1 MADGTSMV
9 RTPEIRENK
18 RIDRANSGKV
28 LLLSLILF
36 LTFSIFSGLLNGAS
50 NASFI
55 DLLRVMLT
63 QDFSV
68 SSKTRDYLILIEI
81 RLPRIIL
88 GVLVG
93 AALAVSGVLM
103 QGLFRNPLAD
113 PGIVGVS
120 AGAGLGAVLAIVVGI
135 TFSSSFISF
144 LSSSFISFLES
155 YKVVIGAFLGG
166 LLSTITLYAIA
177 TRHNCTSIATMLLA
191 GIALGSLSSA
201 VIGILIFMANDQQ
214 LRDITF
220 WNLGSLA
227 GTTWLKVW
235 LVLPFICVGLLF
247 SPFLSR
253 ALNALTLGEAVAGHI
268 GFHIQRIKNISI
280 LLVALMCGSAVA
292 VSGGIGFIG
301 IVVPHILRQLIGSDH
316 RYLIPCSALL
326 GASLLI
332 FADTFARLIVAPA
345 ELPIG
350 IVTALFGAPFF
361 LWILICKREANSP

>member
-1 MADGTSMV
+1 MV
-9 RTPEIRENK
+9 DNTFMIHTPETKENK
-18 RIDRANSGKV
+18 RENRANSGKIV
-28 LLLSLILF
+28 LLSLILF
-36 LTFSIFSGLLNGAS
+36 LAFSIWGGLLNGAS
-50 NASFI
+50 NASFL
-55 DLLRVMLT
+55 DLINMMLT
-63 QDFSV
+63 QDFAV
-68 SSKTRDYLILIEI
+68 SSKTHDYLILIEI

-120 AGAGLGAVLAIVVGI
+120 AGASLGAVLAIVVGI
-135 TFSSSFISF
+135 AFPSSF
-144 LSSSFISFLES
+144 LPFLES
-155 YKVVIGAFLGG
+155 YKIVIGAFLGG
-166 LLSTITLYAIA
+166 LLSTITLYVIA
-177 TRHNCTSIATMLLA
+177 TGHGCTSIATMLLA

-201 VIGILIFMANDQQ
+201 IVGVLIFIANDQQ

-220 WNLGSLA
+220 WSLGSLA

-235 LVLPFICVGLLF
+235 LALPFICIGLLF

-253 ALNALTLGEAVAGHI
+253 ALNALSLGESVAGHI
-268 GFHIQRIKNISI
+268 GFHIQRVKNISI
-280 LLVALMCGSAVA
+280 FLVALMCGSAVA

-301 IVVPHILRQLIGSDH
+301 IVVPHILRQVIGPDH

-361 LWILICKREANSP
+361 LWILIRKRKTNSP

>member
-1 MADGTSMV
+1 MVDSTSMMHI
-9 RTPEIRENK
+9 PETRENK
-18 RIDRANSGKV
+18 KINRSKQGKI
-28 LLLSLILF
+28 LLLSLIIF
-36 LTFSIFSGLLNGAS
+36 LAFSIFGGLLNGAS
-50 NASFI
+50 NVSFV
-55 DLLRVMLT
+55 DLLHVMLT

-68 SSKTRDYLILIEI
+68 SSKTRDYLVLIDI

-88 GVLVG
+88 GLLIG

-120 AGAGLGAVLAIVVGI
+120 AGAGLGAVLAIVVGLA
-135 TFSSSFISF
+135 FPSS
-144 LSSSFISFLES
+144 LAPFLEP
-155 YKVVIGAFLGG
+155 YKVIIGAFCGG
-166 LLSTITLYAIA
+166 LLSTIILYAIA
-177 TRHNCTSIATMLLA
+177 TRHSCTSIATMLLA
-191 GIALGSLSSA
+191 GIALGALSSA
-201 VIGILIFMANDQQ
+201 VVGTLIFIANDQQ

-227 GTTWLKVW
+227 GATWLKIW
-235 LVLPFICVGLLF
+235 LILPFICAGLLF

-253 ALNALTLGEAVAGHI
+253 ALNALSLGEAVAGHV
-268 GFHIQRIKNISI
+268 GFHIQRVKNIAI
-280 LLVALMCGSAVA
+280 FLVALMCGSAVA

-301 IVVPHILRQLIGSDH
+301 IVVPHILRQLIGPDH

-326 GASLLI
+326 GAALLI

-350 IVTALFGAPFF
+350 IVTALFGSPFF
-361 LWILICKREANSP
+361 LWILICKRGTHLS

>member
-1 MADGTSMV
+1 MIDNNTPI
-9 RTPEIRENK
+9 THIPEIKESKKIN
-18 RIDRANSGKV
+18 RAHLGKI
-28 LLLSLILF
+28 LLLSLIMF
-36 LTFSIFSGLLNGAS
+36 LIFSVFGGLLNGAS
-50 NASFI
+50 NVSFI
-55 DLLRVMLT
+55 NLLHVMLT

-68 SSKTRDYLILIEI
+68 SSKTRDYLIFIDI

-88 GVLVG
+88 GLLVG
-93 AALAVSGVLM
+93 ASLAVSGVLM

-120 AGAGLGAVLAIVVGI
+120 AGAGLGAILAIVVGI
-135 TFSSSFISF
+135 TFPVS
-144 LSSSFISFLES
+144 LAPFLES
-155 YKVVIGAFLGG
+155 YKVIIGSFLGG
-166 LLSTITLYAIA
+166 LLSTIILYTIA

-191 GIALGSLSSA
+191 GIALGALSSA
-201 VIGILIFMANDQQ
+201 IIGMLIFIANDQQ

-227 GTTWLKVW
+227 GATWLKVW
-235 LVLPFICVGLLF
+235 LVFPFICAGLLF

-253 ALNALTLGEAVAGHI
+253 ALNALTLGEAVASHI
-268 GFHIQRIKNISI
+268 GFHIQRVKNIAI
-280 LLVALMCGSAVA
+280 FLVALMCGSAVA

-301 IVVPHILRQLIGSDH
+301 IVVPHILRQLIGPDH

-326 GASLLI
+326 GAALLI

-350 IVTALFGAPFF
+350 IVTALFGSPFF
-361 LWILICKREANSP
+361 LWILICKRGTHFS